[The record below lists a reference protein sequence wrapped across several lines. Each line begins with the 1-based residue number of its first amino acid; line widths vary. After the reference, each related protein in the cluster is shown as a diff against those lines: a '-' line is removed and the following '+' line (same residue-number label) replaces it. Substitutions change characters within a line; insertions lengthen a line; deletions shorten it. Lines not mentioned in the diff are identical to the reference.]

1 MTNNMTGKKELKLAK
16 LLAKKSTTG
25 TTVDAHKVKI
35 VLKELSNQ
43 KLSHPTQ
50 ILKTYKRLISD
61 ALRKEEVVVESAN
74 KITNLKDFERNL
86 KKKTQAK
93 RIKYITNPQIV
104 AGARIIHGDWI
115 YDATLDAKLE
125 QLTSVSR

>member
-1 MTNNMTGKKELKLAK
+1 MTGKKELKLAK